1 MLCLMKG
8 YILLLIIALVTFPG
22 CKNNNI
28 EVKGKLTNS
37 IKGEYIYLDEL
48 RSSKLVTVDSVALS
62 EDGTFS
68 LKRKVE
74 FPSFYLLKTDETNFL
89 TMLLEPG
96 QKIEL
101 KADIDSLNFPSSI
114 SGSRGTGL
122 MTEYNRKLQAAIVR
136 LKGLREEYVRNL
148 GSPQLSAI
156 MDRLDSIGQTC
167 LNDINSYTKKYI
179 DENPTSLV
187 SLAALYQQVAPGE
200 YILDPQKDLKYY
212 IRVDSALSLLYPDYE
227 PVKTLHEQVQNLVA
241 DITSQNLISPVS
253 HQGNEVPEIALPDPE
268 GDTIRLSSTRGNMVL
283 LDFWAAWCP
292 PCRQENPNLVKA
304 YELYHSK
311 GFQIYQVSLDK
322 TRDAWIKGIRDD
334 HLENWIHVSDVKYWS
349 SVVVPLY
356 QIDSIP
362 SNYLL
367 DREGRIIAS
376 NLRGETLQI
385 KLAELFNNQ

>member
-1 MLCLMKG
+1 
-8 YILLLIIALVTFPG
+8 
-22 CKNNNI
+22 
-28 EVKGKLTNS
+28 
-37 IKGEYIYLDEL
+37 
-48 RSSKLVTVDSVALS
+48 
-62 EDGTFS
+62 
-68 LKRKVE
+68 
-74 FPSFYLLKTDETNFL
+74 
-89 TMLLEPG
+89 
-96 QKIEL
+96 
-101 KADIDSLNFPSSI
+101 
-114 SGSRGTGL
+114 

-304 YELYHSK
+304 YDLYHSK

>member
-8 YILLLIIALVTFPG
+8 YILLLIIALVTFLG

-101 KADIDSLNFPSSI
+101 KSDIDSLNFPSSI
-114 SGSRGTGL
+114 SGSRGTEL

-304 YELYHSK
+304 YDLYHSK

>member
-1 MLCLMKG
+1 MKG
-8 YILLLIIALVTFPG
+8 YILLLFIALVTFPG

-68 LKRKVE
+68 LKRKME

-114 SGSRGTGL
+114 SGSRGTEL

-156 MDRLDSIGQTC
+156 MDRLDSIGQAC

-179 DENPTSLV
+179 DENLTSLV

-200 YILDPQKDLKYY
+200 YILDPQKDLGYY

-241 DITSQNLISPVS
+241 DITSQNLTSPVS
-253 HQGNEVPEIALPDPE
+253 QPGDEVPEIALPDPE
-268 GDTIRLSSTRGNMVL
+268 GDTIRLSSTRGNVVL
-283 LDFWAAWCP
+283 LDFWAAWCQ
-292 PCRQENPNLVKA
+292 PCRQESPNLVKA

-311 GFQIYQVSLDK
+311 GFRIYQVSLDK
-322 TRDAWIKGIRDD
+322 TREAWIKGIQDD
-334 HLENWIHVSDVKYWS
+334 HLENWIHVSDLKYWN
-349 SVVVPLY
+349 SVVVSLY
-356 QIDSIP
+356 KFEVIP
-362 SNYLL
+362 TNYLL

-376 NLRGETLQI
+376 NLRGEALQN
-385 KLAELFNNQ
+385 KLAELFNK

>member
-1 MLCLMKG
+1 MKG
-8 YILLLIIALVTFPG
+8 YILLLIIALVTFLG

>member
-1 MLCLMKG
+1 MKG
-8 YILLLIIALVTFPG
+8 YILLLFIALVTFPG

-68 LKRKVE
+68 LKRKME

-114 SGSRGTGL
+114 SGSRGTEL

-148 GSPQLSAI
+148 GSPQLSDI
-156 MDRLDSIGQTC
+156 MDRLDSIGQAC
-167 LNDINSYTKKYI
+167 LNDINSYTKNYI
-179 DENPTSLV
+179 DENLTSLV

-200 YILDPQKDLKYY
+200 YILDPQKDLRYY
-212 IRVDSALSLLYPDYE
+212 IRVDSALSLLYPDYD

-241 DITSQNLISPVS
+241 DIQSQNLISPVYQ
-253 HQGNEVPEIALPDPE
+253 HGDEVPEIALPDPE
-268 GDTIRLSSTRGNMVL
+268 GDTIRLSSTRGNVVL

-304 YELYHSK
+304 YTLYHSK
-311 GFQIYQVSLDK
+311 GFRIYQVSLDK
-322 TRDAWIKGIRDD
+322 TREAWIKGIRDD
-334 HLENWIHVSDVKYWS
+334 HLENWIHVSDLKYWS

-356 QIDSIP
+356 NIKKIP
-362 SNYLL
+362 TNFLL
-367 DREGRIIAS
+367 DMEGRIIGS
-376 NLRGETLQI
+376 NLNGEALQN
-385 KLAELFNNQ
+385 KLAELFNK

>member
-1 MLCLMKG
+1 MKG
-8 YILLLIIALVTFPG
+8 YILLLIIALVTFLG

-179 DENPTSLV
+179 DENLTSLV

>member
-1 MLCLMKG
+1 MKG
-8 YILLLIIALVTFPG
+8 YILLLFIALVTFPG

-68 LKRKVE
+68 LKRKME

-101 KADIDSLNFPSSI
+101 KADIDSLNFPSAL
-114 SGSRGTGL
+114 SGSRGTEL

-148 GSPQLSAI
+148 GSPQLSDI
-156 MDRLDSIGQTC
+156 MDRLDSIGQAC
-167 LNDINSYTKKYI
+167 LNDINSYTKNYI
-179 DENPTSLV
+179 DENLTSLV

-200 YILDPQKDLKYY
+200 YILDPQKDLRYY

-241 DITSQNLISPVS
+241 DIQSQNLISPVYQ
-253 HQGNEVPEIALPDPE
+253 HGDEVPEIALPDPE
-268 GDTIRLSSTRGNMVL
+268 GDTIRLSSTRGNLVL

-304 YELYHSK
+304 YTLYHSK
-311 GFQIYQVSLDK
+311 GFRIYQVSLDK
-322 TRDAWIKGIRDD
+322 TREAWIKGIRDD
-334 HLENWIHVSDVKYWS
+334 HLENWIHVSDLKYWS

-356 QIDSIP
+356 NIKKIP
-362 SNYLL
+362 TNFLL
-367 DREGRIIAS
+367 DMEGRIIGS
-376 NLRGETLQI
+376 NLNGEALQN
-385 KLAELFNNQ
+385 KLAELFNK

>member
-1 MLCLMKG
+1 MKG
-8 YILLLIIALVTFPG
+8 YILLLIIALVTFLG

-241 DITSQNLISPVS
+241 DITSQNLIYPVS

>member
-1 MLCLMKG
+1 MKG

-156 MDRLDSIGQTC
+156 MDRLDSTGQTC

>member
-1 MLCLMKG
+1 MKG
-8 YILLLIIALVTFPG
+8 YILLLIIALVTFLG

-101 KADIDSLNFPSSI
+101 KSDIDSLNFPSSI

-156 MDRLDSIGQTC
+156 MDRLDSIGQAC

-241 DITSQNLISPVS
+241 DITSQNLIYPVS

>member
-1 MLCLMKG
+1 MKG
-8 YILLLIIALVTFPG
+8 YILLLFIALVTFPG

-68 LKRKVE
+68 LKRKME

-114 SGSRGTGL
+114 SGSRGTEL

-148 GSPQLSAI
+148 GSPQLSDI
-156 MDRLDSIGQTC
+156 MDRLDSIGQAC
-167 LNDINSYTKKYI
+167 LNDINSYTKNYI
-179 DENPTSLV
+179 DENLTSLV

-200 YILDPQKDLKYY
+200 YILDPQKDLRYY

-241 DITSQNLISPVS
+241 DIQSQNLISPVYQ
-253 HQGNEVPEIALPDPE
+253 HGDEVPEIALPDPE
-268 GDTIRLSSTRGNMVL
+268 GDTIRLSSTRGNLVL

-304 YELYHSK
+304 YTLYHSK
-311 GFQIYQVSLDK
+311 GFRIYQVSLDK
-322 TRDAWIKGIRDD
+322 TREAWIKGIRDD
-334 HLENWIHVSDVKYWS
+334 HLENWIHVSDLKYWS

-356 QIDSIP
+356 NIKKIP
-362 SNYLL
+362 TNFLL
-367 DREGRIIAS
+367 DMEGRIIGS
-376 NLRGETLQI
+376 NLNGEALQN
-385 KLAELFNNQ
+385 KLAELFNK